1 MKAVAIRCY
10 FELPNEVQTSFFDF
24 PPSASSER
32 DSKLI
37 FERDTSFKAF
47 GITSQID
54 RLATK

>member
-1 MKAVAIRCY
+1 MKTVAIGCY
-10 FELPNEVQTSFFDF
+10 FERPNKVQTSFFYF

-32 DSKLI
+32 ESELI

>member
-1 MKAVAIRCY
+1 MKAVAIGCY
-10 FELPNEVQTSFFDF
+10 FERPNKVQRSFFYF

-37 FERDTSFKAF
+37 FKGDTSFKVL

-54 RLATK
+54 SLAAT